1 MNCIKKITSLALLTV
16 VLYSCKQQEKPVT
29 KEEALDFAKQ
39 LERSIY
45 KKDEKLLD
53 NAIDIKELLRK
64 TAITKKESELE
75 SFANGMGKSMRLG
88 SKIIESIGK
97 TGLYQFVRQYE
108 KEKVQHIIFR
118 LFSDNGLNY
127 HDYQLT
133 RVKGQVKID
142 DFFIYLTG
150 ENFSKTIGDLFIQF
164 SFNKDTR
171 DTETRKDLENMEQLK
186 KVKDLMESGRN
197 AEAKKIIDA
206 MPEEIRKGKIVQIY
220 NLKASAELGDEE
232 NTKAIN
238 EYQQLY
244 PNEPNMHLM
253 LIDVYFTQ
261 KDYSKALESVNKLD
275 SSLGKD
281 PFLDYYR
288 AIISNLLNDKAAARK
303 YLEQLNTNI
312 PLFEGGA
319 LELIA
324 SYAKT
329 SEFDKAVA
337 VINKLKTNKDF
348 DSTTLNYYYL
358 LYPQLEEKK
367 D

>member
-238 EYQQLY
+238 EI
-244 PNEPNMHLM
+244 N
-253 LIDVYFTQ
+253 
-261 KDYSKALESVNKLD
+261 S
-275 SSLGKD
+275 
-281 PFLDYYR
+281 
-288 AIISNLLNDKAAARK
+288 IIFF
-303 YLEQLNTNI
+303 I
-312 PLFEGGA
+312 F
-319 LELIA
+319 
-324 SYAKT
+324 
-329 SEFDKAVA
+329 
-337 VINKLKTNKDF
+337 
-348 DSTTLNYYYL
+348 
-358 LYPQLEEKK
+358 
-367 D
+367 